1 MNILFTELKR
11 RNIFRVAGVYA
22 VVGWILMQVVAVM
35 TPALNLPDWIDSFFA
50 VALIIGFP
58 IAMLLAWA
66 FEMTPEG
73 VKRTEH
79 FADGGSVTDKTGR
92 KLDYAILGGLVLVG
106 ALIVGSRFMPQKV
119 ASPEITVQSET
130 PKTAK
135 ANEAGVTDEKPSIA
149 VLAFADM
156 SEGSDQVYFSDGMA
170 EEILNA
176 LAKVPGLRVAGRT
189 SSFSFKG
196 KNEDLTIIGQALH
209 VGHILEGSVRKQG
222 ERVRITAQLIK
233 ADDGFHLWSE
243 TYDGTLDDI
252 FDLQEK
258 IARAIAGEL
267 QVLLNVG
274 KDIRLADTL
283 TDNKHAYDLYLQG
296 RALSRQ
302 SFGEGG
308 MIKAVTLFEGAVALD
323 PQFAD
328 AWAELGHAYYLTPNF
343 TTMKDLKLFNANAL
357 RCASKALVI
366 DPSNIRAK
374 VVLLNLLRRN
384 KEFTKAQADHDQL
397 AALNGQN
404 AILSFAQG
412 FSRAAMG
419 QTKAAISDLEKAA
432 NLDPTNGFLLQI
444 LGLALLN
451 SGDLDGAKTNF
462 QKSLDLG
469 FFGVN
474 VNLADIAFWQDDSDA
489 AIDIFLHGY
498 DTIGKYLATQF
509 QDRSLWE
516 IAAKGYYS
524 GKETDRLKLLALIN
538 AYVRSPG
545 PIMDWTIIEL
555 YLRTGAP
562 KAFMNTFEAHPI
574 PNPNFAFL
582 NLWGEQETNR
592 KVRQHPDFQGFAKR
606 NGLLEYW
613 QTYGWP
619 DKCRPVKG
627 SGPDVFEC
635 D

>member
-35 TPALNLPDWIDSFFA
+35 TPALNLPDWVDSFFA

-58 IAMLLAWA
+58 IAVLLAWA

-79 FADGGSVTDKTGR
+79 FADGGNVTDKTGR

-149 VLAFADM
+149 VLAFADL
-156 SEGSDQVYFSDGMA
+156 SEGGDQEYFSDGMA

-176 LAKVPGLRVAGRT
+176 LAKIPDLRVAGRT

-196 KNEDLTIIGQALH
+196 KNEDLTIIGKTLH

-274 KDIRLADTL
+274 EDIRLADTR
-283 TDNKHAYDLYLQG
+283 THNKQAYDLYLQG

-302 SFGEGG
+302 SFRGD
-308 MIKAVTLFEGAVALD
+308 ISAKAATLLESAVALD

-328 AWAELGHAYYLTPNF
+328 AWAELGYAYYLTPKYR
-343 TTMKDLKLFNANAL
+343 TVKDQGSFNTKAQMYVD
-357 RCASKALVI
+357 KALSI
-366 DPSNIRAK
+366 DPSNITAEALSLR
-374 VVLLNLLRRN
+374 LLRRN
-384 KEFTKAQADHDQL
+384 KEFTKVRAGLDRL
-397 AALNGQN
+397 TVLNRQN
-404 AILSFAQG
+404 ADIVYIEG
-412 FSRAAMG
+412 YSRAAMG
-419 QTKAAISDLEKAA
+419 QTTAAIPYLEKAV
-432 NLDPTNGFLLQI
+432 NLDPANGAVRHV
-444 LGLALLN
+444 LGIALFH
-451 SGDLDGAKTNF
+451 SGNLDGAKVLF
-462 QKSLDLG
+462 QQSLDFG
-469 FFGVN
+469 FPGSIT
-474 VNLADIAFWQDDSDA
+474 NLANIAFLQGNSEA
-489 AIDIFLHGY
+489 AIDQFLSLY
-498 DTIGKYLATQF
+498 DAVGNNFSTQF
-509 QDRSLWE
+509 RDRSLWE
-516 IAAKGYYS
+516 VAAKGFYS
-524 GKETDRLKLLALIN
+524 GKEADRLKLLAQVD
-538 AYVRSPG
+538 AYVQSPD
-545 PIMDWTIIEL
+545 PIVDWTIMGS
-555 YLRTGAP
+555 YLRAGEA
-562 KAFMNTFEAHPI
+562 KAFMGAFEAYPI
-574 PNPNFAFL
+574 ANTGYALLNF
-582 NLWGEQETNR
+582 WGEQETSR
-592 KVRQHPDFQGFAKR
+592 KLRQHPDFQGFAKR

-619 DKCRPVKG
+619 DKCRPVKNG
-627 SGPDVFEC
+627 GPDVFEC